1 MKNSMN
7 DNAPRSVQFGAFD
20 NSAAPTNGS
29 TSSIDLL
36 RNVPVEVNAE
46 LGRAQR
52 MIQDIMR
59 LNVGSVIDLNKE
71 AGDPVDLIINNKM
84 IARGEVVE
92 IDGRYGVRITEIV
105 R

>member
-1 MKNSMN
+1 M
-7 DNAPRSVQFGAFD
+7 P
-20 NSAAPTNGS
+20 
-29 TSSIDLL
+29 L
-36 RNVPVEVNAE
+36 EVKAE

-52 MIQDIMR
+52 LVQDILR

-71 AGDPVDLIINNKM
+71 AGDPVDLIVNNKM

>member
-1 MKNSMN
+1 MN
-7 DNAPRSVQFGAFD
+7 ENGPRSVQFGVFD
-20 NSAAPTNGS
+20 NNTAPTNGA

-36 RNVPVEVNAE
+36 RNVPLEVKAE

-52 MIQDIMR
+52 LVQDILR

-71 AGDPVDLIINNKM
+71 AGAPVDLIVNNKM

>member
-1 MKNSMN
+1 MS
-7 DNAPRSVQFGAFD
+7 DNAPRSVQFGVFN
-20 NSAAPTNGS
+20 NSDAPANGS

-36 RNVPVEVNAE
+36 RNVPLEVKAE
-46 LGRAQR
+46 LGRAKRQV
-52 MIQDIMR
+52 QDILR

-71 AGDPVDLIINNKM
+71 AGEPVDLIVNNKM